1 MKKIAKKLSFDRQTI
16 RNLLSAELI
25 GAQGGRPPLT
35 RSACAGECVPGT
47 TGGTTTGPNTGAN
60 HCLETELTCYAC

>member
-16 RNLLSAELI
+16 RNLLQDDLI

-35 RSACAGECVPGT
+35 RSACATECVPGT
-47 TGGTTTGPNTGAN
+47 TGGTTGPATGGNI
-60 HCLETELTCYAC
+60 CLKTELTCFAC